1 MGARRSGNLPGRIC
15 GTVLTLLLSCL
26 GAAEARMQP
35 SLDVTAIIEKVDSVY
50 GDRETV
56 QGHFERSNQ
65 LGEHKEVV
73 RGRFFYR
80 RPAMVRIDNLEPS
93 EQSLIS
99 DGKELWFFN
108 PAKGTAGRKAFSPT
122 EGQVMS
128 AGIAGIA
135 QHNPFQLLADVYRCE
150 RIDDFDGHIVVSC
163 SPPGESQTISS
174 VLVKVSPQHWTVSAY
189 EVFDK
194 NGSLVSQ
201 TKFLDMR
208 QVDTFW
214 FPARTE
220 TRVSLGEELAQET
233 VTYSRIRINEPIDEG
248 LFVFTPSEKIR
259 VIEAHEPTQGRGRNR
274 EERSHGIP

>member
-1 MGARRSGNLPGRIC
+1 
-15 GTVLTLLLSCL
+15 
-26 GAAEARMQP
+26 MQP
-35 SLDVTAIIEKVDSVY
+35 SLDVAAIIEKVDSVY

-65 LGEHKEVV
+65 LEKHKEVV
-73 RGRFFYR
+73 RGRFFYH
-80 RPAMVRIDNLEPS
+80 RPARVRIDNLEPS

-99 DGKELWFFN
+99 DGKEFWFFN
-108 PAKGTAGRKAFSPT
+108 PTKGVTARKAFSPT

-128 AGIAGIA
+128 AGIGGIA
-135 QHNPFQLLADVYRCE
+135 QHNPFQLLVDGYRCE

-174 VLVKVSPQHWTVSAY
+174 VLVKVNPQNWTVSAY

-208 QVDTFW
+208 WVDAFW
-214 FPARTE
+214 FPARAE
-220 TRVSLGEELAQET
+220 TRVSLGEGLAQET
-233 VTYSRIRINEPIDEG
+233 VTYSRVRINEPIDDG
-248 LFVFTPSEKIR
+248 LFVFTPSEGIR
-259 VIEAHEPTQGRGRNR
+259 VIEAHEPTQGRGINR
-274 EERSHGIP
+274 KEKANGIP

>member
-1 MGARRSGNLPGRIC
+1 
-15 GTVLTLLLSCL
+15 
-26 GAAEARMQP
+26 MQP
-35 SLDVTAIIEKVDSVY
+35 SLDVTAIIEKIDSVY

-65 LGEHKEVV
+65 LGKHKEVV

-80 RPAMVRIDNLEPS
+80 RPALVRIDNLEPS

-108 PAKGTAGRKAFSPT
+108 PIKEVAARKAFSPT

-128 AGIAGIA
+128 AGIEGIA
-135 QHNPFQLLADVYRCE
+135 QHNPFQLLADGYHCE
-150 RIDDFDGHIVVSC
+150 RIDDFDGHLVVSC
-163 SPPGESQTISS
+163 SPPGGSQTISS
-174 VLVKVSPQHWTVSAY
+174 VLVKVNPQNWTVSAY

-208 QVDTFW
+208 RVDAFW

-220 TRVSLGEELAQET
+220 TRVSLGEGLAQET
-233 VTYSRIRINEPIDEG
+233 VTYSRVRINEPIDDG
-248 LFVFTPSEKIR
+248 LFAFTPSENIR
-259 VIEAHEPTQGRGRNR
+259 VIEAQEPTQGRGVHRKGGAY
-274 EERSHGIP
+274 GIP